1 MCSIFNFTKNE
12 CEMKTN
18 LAREREKGSNNV
30 TANKVSNVVCHL
42 NCFFFSFIQRIFSCV
57 DSSDDYDCALSQ

>member
-1 MCSIFNFTKNE
+1 
-12 CEMKTN
+12 MKTN

-42 NCFFFSFIQRIFSCV
+42 NCFFFRLYKEFFHVLTQVMIMIVLSL
-57 DSSDDYDCALSQ
+57 SD